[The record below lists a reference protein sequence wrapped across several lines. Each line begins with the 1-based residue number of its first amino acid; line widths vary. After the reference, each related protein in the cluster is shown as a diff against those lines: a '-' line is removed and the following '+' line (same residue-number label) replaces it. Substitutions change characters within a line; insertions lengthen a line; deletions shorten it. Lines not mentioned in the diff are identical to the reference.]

1 MKSGMPSTNKPGVL
15 CLGNIV
21 YDTVIK
27 PVDDLRW
34 EGGTTFLDSIEY
46 HVGGNGANT
55 SRALAILGIPVRLVG
70 AVGSDDQG
78 CHIVEKLQHTGVD
91 THYVARIE
99 GPTAG
104 TVAMVNSKGDRKFFH
119 CLGASKNAFAD
130 PVEFDSE
137 LCEGIGHYHLASFLV
152 LPRLRARGPDTL
164 IRAREAGFS
173 TSFDTNW
180 DPEGGW
186 MRTLEPCLPH
196 LDILFMNEDEGQM
209 ITGSADPATSAQIV
223 LSKGLRTADMKLGSR
238 GCAIYTQHEEIPCPA
253 FDVEVKDTT
262 GAGDCFAAGF
272 ICARLQGASLAEAG
286 NFANAVA
293 ALSVQKLGAVAG
305 VLSQTET
312 EQWMKT
318 ACHRRAE

>member
-1 MKSGMPSTNKPGVL
+1 MQPADKPGVL
-15 CLGNIV
+15 CSGNVV

-27 PVDDLRW
+27 PIDDLRW
-34 EGGTTFLDSIEY
+34 GGGTTFLDAIEY

-55 SRALAILGIPVRLVG
+55 SRALAILGVPVRLLG

-78 CHIVEKLQHTGVD
+78 CYVVEKLQQSGVD
-91 THYVARIE
+91 TSDVEQIE

-119 CLGASKNAFAD
+119 CLGASKKAFAAGF
-130 PVEFDSE
+130 EFSPE
-137 LCEGIGHYHLASFLV
+137 LCKGIVHYHLASFFV
-152 LPRLRARGPDTL
+152 LPRLRARGPDVL
-164 IRAREAGFS
+164 IRAREAGLS

-186 MRTLEPCLPH
+186 MRTLEPCLPY
-196 LDILFMNEDEGQM
+196 LDFLFMNEDESQM
-209 ITGSADPATSAQIV
+209 ITGSADPAKSAQTV
-223 LSKGLRTADMKLGSR
+223 LSKGLHTAVMKLGSR
-238 GCAIYTQHEEIPCPA
+238 GCAIYTGHEEILCPA

-272 ICARLQGASLAEAG
+272 ICARLEGASLADAG

-305 VLSQTET
+305 VRSQSET
-312 EQWMKT
+312 EQWMKM
-318 ACHRRAE
+318 ARHRRTG